1 MMSKIFLKIKEYF
14 TVKTENLLI
23 VSITLSL
30 LSLIGSVTYHNS
42 NSLKSMERNI
52 ESAIVKGIDPIAVKC
67 AYENTSSNLCI
78 AYTTS
83 QKR

>member
-1 MMSKIFLKIKEYF
+1 MMSKILLKLKEYF

-52 ESAIVKGIDPIAVKC
+52 ESAIVKGIDAIAVKC